1 MDKRKL
7 LRISRFLGDD
17 AVEGLW
23 DRFVVV
29 VGVGAVGSYCLEA
42 LARSGIGRFRLV
54 DFDTVEYSN
63 INRQLVA
70 LESTIGRRKVDVAC
84 ERVHDIE
91 HETKVEV
98 LPIYVDEQSIE
109 SVFAPFDGKAPD
121 LIVDA
126 IDSVPSKCLLLAQ
139 AYHRGIPVVSSMGA
153 ALRKDPSLVRTGDL
167 MDTWGCPLAKQVRT
181 ALRKQD
187 VGKGIDVVFSPEVVE
202 FTYGQ
207 DGRKKVLGSLPT
219 LTGIFGLNLAHLA
232 LNRLLPTPMKGTAS
246 GRPRAK

>member
-7 LRISRFLGDD
+7 LRISRFLGDE
-17 AVEGLW
+17 AVDSLW

-42 LARSGIGRFRLV
+42 LARSGIGTFRLV

-70 LESTIGRRKVDVAC
+70 LESTIGKRKVDVAC
-84 ERVHDIE
+84 SRIHDIE
-91 HETKVEV
+91 HEIKVQT
-98 LPIYVDEQSIE
+98 LPVFVDESTIE
-109 SVFAPFDGKAPD
+109 QVFAPFEGKTPD

-126 IDSVPSKCLLLAQ
+126 IDSVKSKCLLLSQ
-139 AYHRGIPVVSSMGA
+139 AYARNIPVVSSMGA

-181 ALRKQD
+181 NVRKQG

-207 DGRKKVLGSLPT
+207 DGRQKVLGSLPT
-219 LTGIFGLNLAHLA
+219 LTGIFGLTLAHLA

-246 GRPRAK
+246 GKPRS

>member
-7 LRISRFLGDD
+7 LRVSRFLGDE
-17 AVEGLW
+17 AVDSLW

-29 VGVGAVGSYCLEA
+29 VGVGAVGSYSLEA
-42 LARSGIGRFRLV
+42 LARSGIGTFRLV

-70 LESTIGRRKVDVAC
+70 LESTIGKRKVDVAC
-84 ERVHDIE
+84 SRIHDIE
-91 HETKVEV
+91 HEIKVQT
-98 LPIYVDEQSIE
+98 LPVFVDESTIE
-109 SVFAPFDGKAPD
+109 QVFAPFEGKTPD

-126 IDSVPSKCLLLAQ
+126 IDSVKSKCLLLSQ
-139 AYHRGIPVVSSMGA
+139 AYARNIPVVSSMGA

-181 ALRKQD
+181 NVRKQG

-207 DGRKKVLGSLPT
+207 DGRQKVLGSLPT
-219 LTGIFGLNLAHLA
+219 LTGIFGLNPAHLA

-246 GRPRAK
+246 GKPRS

>member
-7 LRISRFLGDD
+7 LRISRFLGDE
-17 AVEGLW
+17 AVDSLW

-29 VGVGAVGSYCLEA
+29 VGVGAVGSYSLEA
-42 LARSGIGRFRLV
+42 LARSGIGTFRLV

-70 LESTIGRRKVDVAC
+70 LESTIGKRKVDVAC
-84 ERVHDIE
+84 SRIHDIE
-91 HETKVEV
+91 HEIKVQT
-98 LPIYVDEQSIE
+98 LPVFVDESTIE
-109 SVFAPFDGKAPD
+109 QVFAPFEGKTPD

-126 IDSVPSKCLLLAQ
+126 IDSVKSKCLLLSQ
-139 AYHRGIPVVSSMGA
+139 AYARNIPVVSSMGA

-181 ALRKQD
+181 NVRKQG

-207 DGRKKVLGSLPT
+207 DGRQKVLGSLPT

-246 GRPRAK
+246 GKPRS

>member
-7 LRISRFLGDD
+7 LRISRFLGDE
-17 AVEGLW
+17 AVDSLW

-29 VGVGAVGSYCLEA
+29 VGVGAVGSYSLEA
-42 LARSGIGRFRLV
+42 LARSGIGTFRLV
-54 DFDTVEYSN
+54 DFDTVECSN

-70 LESTIGRRKVDVAC
+70 LESTIGKRKVDVAC
-84 ERVHDIE
+84 SRIHDIE
-91 HETKVEV
+91 HEIKVQT
-98 LPIYVDEQSIE
+98 LPVFVDESTIE
-109 SVFAPFDGKAPD
+109 QVFAPFEGKTPD

-126 IDSVPSKCLLLAQ
+126 IDSVKSKCLLLSQ
-139 AYHRGIPVVSSMGA
+139 AYARNIPVVSSMGA

-181 ALRKQD
+181 NVRKQG

-207 DGRKKVLGSLPT
+207 DGRQKVLGSLPT

-232 LNRLLPTPMKGTAS
+232 LNKLLPTPMKGTAS
-246 GRPRAK
+246 GKPRS

>member
-7 LRISRFLGDD
+7 LRISRFLGEE
-17 AVEGLW
+17 AVDTLEEK
-23 DRFVVV
+23 FVVV

-42 LARSGIGRFRLV
+42 LARSGIGMFRLV

-70 LESTIGRRKVDVAC
+70 LESTIGQRKVDVAC
-84 ERVHDIE
+84 RRIHDIE
-91 HETKVEV
+91 KETKVET
-98 LPIYVDEQSIE
+98 LPIFVDESSIE
-109 SVFAPFDGKAPD
+109 QVFAPFEGKAPD

-126 IDSVPSKCLLLAQ
+126 IDSVKSKCLLLSQ
-139 AYHRGIPVVSSMGA
+139 AYAREVPVVSSMGA

-181 ALRKQD
+181 NVRKQG
-187 VGKGIDVVFSPEVVE
+187 VKRGIDVVFSPEVVE
-202 FTYGQ
+202 FAYGQ
-207 DGRKKVLGSLPT
+207 DGRQKVLGSLPT

-246 GRPRAK
+246 GKPRT

>member
-7 LRISRFLGDD
+7 LRISRFLGDE
-17 AVEGLW
+17 AVDSLW

-29 VGVGAVGSYCLEA
+29 VGVGAVGSYSLEA
-42 LARSGIGRFRLV
+42 LARSGIGTFKLV

-70 LESTIGRRKVDVAC
+70 LESTIGKRKVDVAC
-84 ERVHDIE
+84 SRIHDIE
-91 HETKVEV
+91 HEIKVQT
-98 LPIYVDEQSIE
+98 LPVFVDESTIE
-109 SVFAPFDGKAPD
+109 QVFAPFEGKTPD

-126 IDSVPSKCLLLAQ
+126 IDNVKSKCLLLSQ
-139 AYHRGIPVVSSMGA
+139 AYARNIPVVSSMGA

-181 ALRKQD
+181 NVRKQG

-207 DGRKKVLGSLPT
+207 DERQKVLGSLPT

-246 GRPRAK
+246 GKPRS